1 VKPPKDRSEAG
12 KICRAIFGNPM
23 TALGSKEEGHMLVS
37 APGVRNP
44 STGFSSNSRR
54 HCVVTS
60 SIRLFSMNR
69 RITIAPFFIQCLAAF
84 PHLLSQKA
92 CDLHGTSLVSAH
104 SHWVDSAT
112 HLEPR
117 LQSRCHRLSS
127 PQPLQ
132 DSMADSIQA
141 CTRK

>member
-1 VKPPKDRSEAG
+1 MKPPKDRFETG

-23 TALGSKEEGHMLVS
+23 TALGSKEEGYMLVS
-37 APGVRNP
+37 APGVRNR
-44 STGFSSNSRR
+44 STGVSSNSRR
-54 HCVVTS
+54 HRVATS

-69 RITIAPFFIQCLAAF
+69 HMTIASFLIQCLASI

-92 CDLHGTSLVSAH
+92 CDLHRISLVSAQ

-112 HLEPR
+112 HLESR